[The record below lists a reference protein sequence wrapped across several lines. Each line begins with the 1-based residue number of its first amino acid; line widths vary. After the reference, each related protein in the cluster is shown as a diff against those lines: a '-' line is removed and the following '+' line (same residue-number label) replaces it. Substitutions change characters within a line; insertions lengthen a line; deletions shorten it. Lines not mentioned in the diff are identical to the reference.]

1 MQIKNIITGSDV
13 KVLTVNGN
21 VVKHFD
27 DLDFNQNIIYWDGK
41 SDNGNYLS
49 SGIYYV
55 LSYKDGNSL
64 SKKIAIIRK

>member
-49 SGIYYV
+49 SGCLLYTSPSPRD
-55 LSYKDGNSL
+55 LSTSRMP
-64 SKKIAIIRK
+64 SSA

>member
-1 MQIKNIITGSDV
+1 M
-13 KVLTVNGN
+13 LTVNGN

-55 LSYKDGNSL
+55 LSYKDGNYL